1 MTKKHFRL
9 QAGSSVLSNKIG
21 FEAQVNKS
29 AIFNFHFQTFSLN
42 GWIGILS
49 FFYDRNFWLLDKI
62 LIKLL
67 ELEYYYNKNFSFEIF

>member
-29 AIFNFHFQTFSLN
+29 AIFNFHFQTFYLN

-49 FFYDRNFWLLDKI
+49 FFYDRNFWLLDEI
-62 LIKLL
+62 WVKLL
-67 ELEYYYNKNFSFEIF
+67 KLDFYNNKYFFILN